1 MQKNINHSKKKC
13 IFKINLLIMKYF
25 IHVLKNYANFNGRSR
40 RKEYWMYILF
50 YYLFFMLVVFLDNLL
65 EITIIENVP
74 YGPLSIGYLLLLII
88 PTLAVAV
95 RRLHDIG
102 KSGWWMLISLV
113 PLIGGIWFFILSV
126 TDSQLEE
133 NIYGKNPKLSS

>member
-1 MQKNINHSKKKC
+1 
-13 IFKINLLIMKYF
+13 MKYF